1 MSFGLSN
8 ALLYIVALHHSF
20 STYPSKPALTSGL
33 VISGFSLGALI
44 YTKVAN
50 VIVNLD
56 NLPIGPDEAA
66 EFRVLCLT
74 TFPKMLRIVA
84 ACLGLQGILASFMIP
99 SKVREE
105 DERERYESG
114 LTLRKVL
121 LSR

>member
-50 VIVNLD
+50 VIVNPE

-66 EFRVLCLT
+66 KFTDLCLT

-105 DERERYESG
+105 EQEERSGG
-114 LTLRKVL
+114 LTLREVL
-121 LSR
+121 FSR